1 VDINGVTSSSGG
13 VFIIEGRRS
22 NGGWVSTTV
31 GLTNVAQGTVES
43 CY

>member
-1 VDINGVTSSSGG
+1 MDINGVISSSSG
-13 VFIIEGRRS
+13 VLIIESRRS

-31 GLTNVAQGTVES
+31 GLTNVAKGTVDS